1 MKRYIKSNR
10 SEEPEEHN
18 LRVCEHCLMGIE
30 SHEGSQ
36 YTKAIF
42 VDENDPEESK
52 CEWCEE
58 NGFDTL
64 YEFV

>member
-10 SEEPEEHN
+10 SEEPKEHN

-30 SHEGSQ
+30 SHEGPQ
-36 YTKAIF
+36 YTKAIY
-42 VDENDPEESK
+42 VDEDDPEESK